1 MKLSTRITLYYAIFS
16 ALLAA
21 ALMVVLYSGTANALK
36 GTMKQQLE
44 AAIADTKYRL
54 VTGNH
59 ESYDDHDSDHEND
72 YIDDDLTEDEG
83 ISLVVLR
90 EDGTVFAAT
99 DNGMWLAD
107 LAQDDDEIETKY
119 RSRNWYVLQDDLD
132 TEHASY
138 TIRAA
143 ATTVYRNEALK
154 DMAQSMAVIGPIY
167 LLIGIL
173 GAWLL
178 SRRSL
183 RPVRQ
188 ITATAGEIAE
198 DTDLSARIPPMPVK
212 DEVGELGDTFNKMM
226 DKLETSFQRER
237 QFTSDASHELRT
249 PVTIISAS
257 AEDALREEVPE
268 TVGDDLKTIQKES
281 SRMGKIISQLLVL
294 SRGYEGRLH
303 YEPEEMDLHDM
314 AASVAELYGG
324 MAAESGMTIHNEIPE
339 QSLAYVDQSLFTEV
353 FLNLIGNAVKY
364 GRKGGNVWARARKE
378 GDTWEIHIVDDG
390 PGISPEDL
398 PHIFERFYRAD
409 KARDRSGS
417 GLGLSITK
425 WIVEM
430 HGGKISAQSKLGE
443 ETEFIITGVP
453 TPKPTA

>member
-198 DTDLSARIPPMPVK
+198 DTDLSARIPPCLSK
-212 DEVGELGDTFNKMM
+212 TRWG
-226 DKLETSFQRER
+226 S
-237 QFTSDASHELRT
+237 
-249 PVTIISAS
+249 SA
-257 AEDALREEVPE
+257 
-268 TVGDDLKTIQKES
+268 
-281 SRMGKIISQLLVL
+281 
-294 SRGYEGRLH
+294 
-303 YEPEEMDLHDM
+303 
-314 AASVAELYGG
+314 
-324 MAAESGMTIHNEIPE
+324 IH
-339 QSLAYVDQSLFTEV
+339 
-353 FLNLIGNAVKY
+353 
-364 GRKGGNVWARARKE
+364 
-378 GDTWEIHIVDDG
+378 
-390 PGISPEDL
+390 
-398 PHIFERFYRAD
+398 
-409 KARDRSGS
+409 
-417 GLGLSITK
+417 SIR
-425 WIVEM
+425 
-430 HGGKISAQSKLGE
+430 
-443 ETEFIITGVP
+443 
-453 TPKPTA
+453 

>member
-143 ATTVYRNEALK
+143 ATTNLPSYRYPRGVAPLPSLP
-154 DMAQSMAVIGPIY
+154 APGPPDH
-167 LLIGIL
+167 GHRRGNCRGHRPL
-173 GAWLL
+173 GPHSAHACQ
-178 SRRSL
+178 RR
-183 RPVRQ
+183 
-188 ITATAGEIAE
+188 GGG
-198 DTDLSARIPPMPVK
+198 AR
-212 DEVGELGDTFNKMM
+212 
-226 DKLETSFQRER
+226 RY
-237 QFTSDASHELRT
+237 
-249 PVTIISAS
+249 
-257 AEDALREEVPE
+257 
-268 TVGDDLKTIQKES
+268 IQ
-281 SRMGKIISQLLVL
+281 
-294 SRGYEGRLH
+294 
-303 YEPEEMDLHDM
+303 
-314 AASVAELYGG
+314 
-324 MAAESGMTIHNEIPE
+324 
-339 QSLAYVDQSLFTEV
+339 
-353 FLNLIGNAVKY
+353 
-364 GRKGGNVWARARKE
+364 
-378 GDTWEIHIVDDG
+378 
-390 PGISPEDL
+390 
-398 PHIFERFYRAD
+398 
-409 KARDRSGS
+409 
-417 GLGLSITK
+417 
-425 WIVEM
+425 
-430 HGGKISAQSKLGE
+430 
-443 ETEFIITGVP
+443 
-453 TPKPTA
+453 